1 MQEIEQTEA
10 VLDNERSTLKEHIG
24 QIVEEEKELRDQLQ
38 LLEKQLAQKE
48 RELKAE
54 KRDWERK
61 IDAQQNAIQSMQSC
75 NDDLEKQIEKEKK
88 KVADHH
94 MTKLKDNE
102 YMKLQ
107 QELENMEKNNK
118 MLKIIEVQ
126 YQREIERRNKRE
138 EQAKLE
144 QEIGE
149 KILDSPLRRAR
160 EYAQTIAGSP
170 SPIKRIVTR
179 GQFKFEI
186 SPEKTEVVELRQKAD
201 C

>member
-1 MQEIEQTEA
+1 
-10 VLDNERSTLKEHIG
+10 
-24 QIVEEEKELRDQLQ
+24 
-38 LLEKQLAQKE
+38 
-48 RELKAE
+48 
-54 KRDWERK
+54 
-61 IDAQQNAIQSMQSC
+61 
-75 NDDLEKQIEKEKK
+75 
-88 KVADHH
+88 
-94 MTKLKDNE
+94 
-102 YMKLQ
+102 
-107 QELENMEKNNK
+107 